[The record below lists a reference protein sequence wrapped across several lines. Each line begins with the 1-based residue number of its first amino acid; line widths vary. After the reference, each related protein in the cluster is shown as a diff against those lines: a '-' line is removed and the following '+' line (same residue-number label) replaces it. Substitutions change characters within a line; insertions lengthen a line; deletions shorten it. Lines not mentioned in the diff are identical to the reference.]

1 MAASNEGRMGAGKLA
16 RGRMAATKK
25 AEGSQQGG
33 AWQLAKGWM
42 GKKR

>member
-25 AEGSQQGG
+25 GEGSQQGS
-33 AWQLAKGWM
+33 AWHLAKVRRGE
-42 GKKR
+42 KR